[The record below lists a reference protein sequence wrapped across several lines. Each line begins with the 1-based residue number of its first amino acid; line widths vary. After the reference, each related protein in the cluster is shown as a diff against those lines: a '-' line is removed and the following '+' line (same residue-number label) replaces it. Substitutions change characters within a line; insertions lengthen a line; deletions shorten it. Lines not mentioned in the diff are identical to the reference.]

1 MKIIERLKRNQGTT
15 VAVIITVIC
24 IVLFIKNF
32 KKVGFFFLISIFANR
47 KVRKDGRL
55 RYEYL

>member
-1 MKIIERLKRNQGTT
+1 MKIIEHLKRNQGTT

-32 KKVGFFFLISIFANR
+32 KKVRFLIGILTNR
-47 KVRKDGRL
+47 KVRKVGRL